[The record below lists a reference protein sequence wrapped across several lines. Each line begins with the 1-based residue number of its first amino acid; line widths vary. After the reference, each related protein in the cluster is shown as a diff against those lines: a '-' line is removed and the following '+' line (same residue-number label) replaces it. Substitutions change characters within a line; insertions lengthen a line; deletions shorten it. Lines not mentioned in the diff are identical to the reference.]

1 MTTTT
6 LGLQASGARAIASLR
21 EGDDSSLPLIIAL
34 HGGGFNRHYFDLES
48 SSFLDRAAANGFAA
62 LTIDRP
68 GYGESTGVDVEEG
81 WFPAQTEALDGL
93 IADAWR
99 QVGAA
104 RPGIVLIGH
113 SFGATIAIRLAGR
126 SRERSWP
133 LLALAISGSLDGPP
147 PSMLGF
153 AASIGDAPPHAP
165 IALEPPMVR
174 EFFYG
179 PDDSFDPAVLDEATT
194 SVAPAPAVE
203 IREWAHRW
211 SDEAAAATAAVEVPV
226 HLRVSEND
234 AVLDV
239 TPDSLTRFASSFSAA
254 PSMDAALIEG
264 AGHNADHHHAGTTL
278 HLEQLAFASSVLPAA
293 R

>member
-6 LGLQASGARAIASLR
+6 LELQASGARAIASLR
-21 EGDDSSLPLIIAL
+21 EGDDSSLPLLIAL

-48 SSFLDRAAANGFAA
+48 NSFLDRAAANGFTAVA
-62 LTIDRP
+62 IDRP

-81 WFPAQTEALDGL
+81 WFPAQAEALDGL
-93 IADAWR
+93 IADAWS
-99 QVGAA
+99 QAGDE

-113 SFGATIAIRLAGR
+113 SFGATIAIRLAGG
-126 SRERSWP
+126 SERSWP

-153 AASIGDAPPHAP
+153 AASIADAPPHAP
-165 IALEPPMVR
+165 IGLEPPMVR

-179 PDDSFDPAVLDEATT
+179 PDESFDPAVLDQAAV
-194 SVAPAPAVE
+194 SVTPAPAVE

-211 SDEAAAATAAVEVPV
+211 TDEAAAATAAVEVPV
-226 HLRVSEND
+226 HLRVSEDD

-239 TPDSLTRFASSFSAA
+239 SPDSLARFSASFTAA
-254 PSMDAALIEG
+254 PSMDAALIQS
-264 AGHNADHHHAGTTL
+264 AGHNADHHHAGTAL
-278 HLEQLAFASSVLPAA
+278 HLEQLAFAASVCLAS